1 MTVTYKKTNSDIEK
15 AIGPILN
22 IITTILPYIITYCDM
37 LYRFYKSLPKDS
49 ARFLIGFIFC
59 FFGGLYPTLFA
70 AIEAAKHGGI
80 EIIADALG
88 DLSDEAMKLIEA
100 NKKDDELDKD
110 KDGVKDVKQV
120 SGNELILRKVNLVLT
135 KMNPA
140 KVLRDCYFYWI
151 IKMIAF
157 VSFFFFTFNRC

>member
-1 MTVTYKKTNSDIEK
+1 
-15 AIGPILN
+15 
-22 IITTILPYIITYCDM
+22 
-37 LYRFYKSLPKDS
+37 
-49 ARFLIGFIFC
+49 
-59 FFGGLYPTLFA
+59 
-70 AIEAAKHGGI
+70 
-80 EIIADALG
+80 
-88 DLSDEAMKLIEA
+88 
-100 NKKDDELDKD
+100 
-110 KDGVKDVKQV
+110 VKDVKQV